1 MWSSCLSVLNAK
13 EESMKGQGVSILS
26 PLAAAFTL
34 CMKNFCKQGPD
45 QTTRPKSLQV
55 TGLSAYQSTDQ
66 FMDLLF
72 YNTIANKAN
81 NFNLSFKNLDK
92 IMLSYEWALLV

>member
-1 MWSSCLSVLNAK
+1 MPKKRVRKGK
-13 EESMKGQGVSILS
+13 ESQFLS

-34 CMKNFCKQGPD
+34 CMKNFCQQGPD

-55 TGLSAYQSTDQ
+55 TGLNAYQSTDQ